1 MEINT
6 NSKKMW
12 RCGEGECAC
21 GHDLAVIPLR
31 LAAAL
36 IFILH
41 GWGKLTGGGIGPGM
55 EAFTGLLTSLQ
66 VPFPA
71 FMAWVVAVVEFGGG
85 IAVLLG
91 IFTRAAAVLLAV
103 NIAVGYLLVKSKMP
117 ITLGEID
124 ISLFAISLALVG
136 LGAGKYSIEGW
147 WRGRKKQSAE
157 KLVIQQ

>member
-6 NSKKMW
+6 NSKKIW
-12 RCGEGECAC
+12 RCGEGECGRAA
-21 GHDLAVIPLR
+21 DWALVPLR

-41 GWGKLTGGGIGPGM
+41 GWGKLAGEGLGPGM

-71 FMAWVVAVVEFGGG
+71 FMAWVVAIVEFGGG

-91 IFTRAAAVLLAV
+91 IFTRVAAALLAV
-103 NIAVGYLLVKSKMP
+103 TMVVAYMLVKSKMP
-117 ITLGEID
+117 FTSGEID
-124 ISLFAISLALVG
+124 ITLFAISLALVG

-147 WRGRKKQSAE
+147 WKGRE
-157 KLVIQQ
+157 KETIS

>member
-41 GWGKLTGGGIGPGM
+41 GWGKLTGGGI
-55 EAFTGLLTSLQ
+55 A
-66 VPFPA
+66 
-71 FMAWVVAVVEFGGG
+71 
-85 IAVLLG
+85 ILLG

-103 NIAVGYLLVKSKMP
+103 NMAVAYLLVKSKMP
-117 ITLGEID
+117 FTSGEID
-124 ISLFAISLALVG
+124 ITLFAISLALVG

-147 WRGRKKQSAE
+147 WWLKRKKNSNDA
-157 KLVIQQ
+157 LVGKKGNVSDNYL

>member
-85 IAVLLG
+85 IAILLG

-103 NIAVGYLLVKSKMP
+103 NMAVAYLLVKSKMP
-117 ITLGEID
+117 FTSGEID
-124 ISLFAISLALVG
+124 ITLFAISLALVG

>member
-12 RCGEGECAC
+12 RCGEGECGCAA
-21 GHDLAVIPLR
+21 DWALVPLR

-85 IAVLLG
+85 IAILLG

-103 NIAVGYLLVKSKMP
+103 NMAVAYLLVKSKMP
-117 ITLGEID
+117 FTSGEID
-124 ISLFAISLALVG
+124 ITLFAISLALVG